1 MKSTNPRIL
10 TGVVTS
16 NKADK
21 TITVKI
27 ERKVKHPL
35 YGKVVKRASKVH
47 AHDENNSASIGDIV
61 SVKECRPISKTKTW
75 VLVSDE
81 IPQTVEDDRLID
93 VSVAAAV
100 QLGFYEKGLAKVHV
114 EVLDIE
120 AGTVSYTI
128 EVGRFADNQSALA
141 LLVELRN
148 KIDFESEKIRVKPIS
163 GSSYGIEIGPIY
175 RKRNLE
181 KIESLMKV
189 MDVPSVRV
197 FLKD

>member
-27 ERKVKHPL
+27 ERKVKHTL

-47 AHDENNSASIGDIV
+47 AHDENNSASIRDIV

-81 IPQTVEDDRLID
+81 MPQTVED
-93 VSVAAAV
+93 
-100 QLGFYEKGLAKVHV
+100 K
-114 EVLDIE
+114 
-120 AGTVSYTI
+120 
-128 EVGRFADNQSALA
+128 
-141 LLVELRN
+141 
-148 KIDFESEKIRVKPIS
+148 
-163 GSSYGIEIGPIY
+163 
-175 RKRNLE
+175 
-181 KIESLMKV
+181 
-189 MDVPSVRV
+189 
-197 FLKD
+197 

>member
-27 ERKVKHPL
+27 DRKVKHPL

-81 IPQTVEDDRLID
+81 IPQTVED
-93 VSVAAAV
+93 
-100 QLGFYEKGLAKVHV
+100 K
-114 EVLDIE
+114 
-120 AGTVSYTI
+120 
-128 EVGRFADNQSALA
+128 
-141 LLVELRN
+141 
-148 KIDFESEKIRVKPIS
+148 
-163 GSSYGIEIGPIY
+163 
-175 RKRNLE
+175 
-181 KIESLMKV
+181 
-189 MDVPSVRV
+189 
-197 FLKD
+197 

>member
-47 AHDENNSASIGDIV
+47 AHDENNLASIGDIV

-81 IPQTVEDDRLID
+81 LPQTVED
-93 VSVAAAV
+93 
-100 QLGFYEKGLAKVHV
+100 K
-114 EVLDIE
+114 
-120 AGTVSYTI
+120 
-128 EVGRFADNQSALA
+128 
-141 LLVELRN
+141 
-148 KIDFESEKIRVKPIS
+148 
-163 GSSYGIEIGPIY
+163 
-175 RKRNLE
+175 
-181 KIESLMKV
+181 
-189 MDVPSVRV
+189 
-197 FLKD
+197 

>member
-75 VLVSDE
+75 ILVSDE
-81 IPQTVEDDRLID
+81 TPQTVED
-93 VSVAAAV
+93 
-100 QLGFYEKGLAKVHV
+100 K
-114 EVLDIE
+114 
-120 AGTVSYTI
+120 
-128 EVGRFADNQSALA
+128 
-141 LLVELRN
+141 
-148 KIDFESEKIRVKPIS
+148 
-163 GSSYGIEIGPIY
+163 
-175 RKRNLE
+175 
-181 KIESLMKV
+181 
-189 MDVPSVRV
+189 
-197 FLKD
+197 